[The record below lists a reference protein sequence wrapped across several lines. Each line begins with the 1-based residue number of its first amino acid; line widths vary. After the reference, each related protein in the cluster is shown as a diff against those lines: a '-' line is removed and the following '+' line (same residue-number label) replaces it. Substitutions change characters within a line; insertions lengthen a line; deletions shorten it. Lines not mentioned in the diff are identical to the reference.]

1 MAKKKK
7 NNDIVI
13 SFVGGSKDDVTG
25 SCVLIS
31 YPKKDDEK
39 GLIAIECGL
48 IQGEPTLEQEYN
60 ANKRMI
66 EKVPYKN
73 IEHVF
78 LGHCHIDHIGNL
90 PIFNDD
96 NGFKGQIIG
105 SNTTIEIGKKLI
117 IDSVKIH
124 KENVDRMRTKGSK
137 KTYLYTQPQAYQM
150 FEHMVAKEIGI
161 KHELNEYISYQ
172 FFNNSHVPGATM
184 IQFWIRKP
192 NNTVKTIVYTSDI
205 GSKHNLKLQNFVK
218 ETEFPTKA
226 NLWITEG
233 TYGESSRG
241 FSYKEAITE
250 REEMKAKL
258 KHYLMNGKRI
268 FIPSFSF
275 ARTQNLMCMLYEWY
289 KDEDWFNFPIVLDG
303 KLLHEINQ
311 VYTRVLDP
319 DEIEYFE
326 KVMKWHR
333 FKYNK
338 EWASTQVTLSVKT
351 PGIYIATSGFLT
363 AGRSVAYLKNF
374 LGSTGDLMCF
384 VGYAGGK
391 DSVGDRVLNP
401 DVKYIDV
408 DGDKEKRCIK
418 RCDIVRYK
426 TFSSHIQQDELFNMW
441 KQLRVEKIIIHH
453 ASEKAREE
461 LRVKGKEELLKVGIT
476 TPIVPVSKCAEQFVL

>member
-13 SFVGGSKDDVTG
+13 SFVGGSAKDVTG
-25 SCVLIS
+25 SMLLIQ

-48 IQGEPTLEQEYN
+48 IQGEPTLELEYN
-60 ANKRMI
+60 ANKKMI
-66 EKVPYKN
+66 EKIPVKN

-96 NGFKGQIIG
+96 NGFKGTIIG
-105 SNTTIEIGKKLI
+105 SNVTIEVGKKLI

-124 KENVDRMRTKGSK
+124 KENVDRMRNKGSK
-137 KTYLYTQPQAYQM
+137 KVYLYTQPQVYQM
-150 FEHMVAKEIGI
+150 FNHMEQKDIGV
-161 KHELNEYISYQ
+161 KHILNEYISYE

-192 NNTVKTIVYTSDI
+192 NNTVKTLVYTSDI
-205 GSKHNLKLQNFVK
+205 GSKHNLKLQNFIK

-233 TYGESSRG
+233 TYGESNRG
-241 FSYKEAITE
+241 FSYKDAITE
-250 REEMKAKL
+250 REDMKK
-258 KHYLMNGKRI
+258 KIKQYLMNGKRI

-275 ARTQNLMCMLYEWY
+275 ARTQNLMCMMYEWF
-289 KDEDWFNFPIVLDG
+289 KDEEWFKFPVVLDG
-303 KLLHEINQ
+303 KLLFEINQ
-311 VYTRVLDP
+311 TYERVLNEE
-319 DEIEYFE
+319 EIEYFR
-326 KVMKWHR
+326 KVESWHH
-333 FKYNK
+333 FKNNK
-338 EWASTQVTLSVKT
+338 EYSSTQATLSVKT

-363 AGRSVAYLKNF
+363 AGRSVAYLRNF
-374 LGSTGDLMCF
+374 LNSTGDLIMF

-401 DVKYIDV
+401 NVKYIDI

-418 RCDIVRYK
+418 RCDVIRYK

-441 KQLRVEKIIIHH
+441 KQIHVEKIIIHH

-461 LRVKGKEELLKVGIT
+461 LRIKGKEELRKCGLT
-476 TPIVPVSKCAEQFVL
+476 TPIVPVTKCADQFVL